1 MVLYEDV
8 HLSVV
13 CGGKEFGTKE
23 FRATILGEWMMW
35 TGRKRNRPD
44 ENRAPVCGPKDKKI

>member
-23 FRATILGEWMMW
+23 FRAAILGEWMMW

-44 ENRAPVCGPKDKKI
+44 ENRAPVCGTKDKKI